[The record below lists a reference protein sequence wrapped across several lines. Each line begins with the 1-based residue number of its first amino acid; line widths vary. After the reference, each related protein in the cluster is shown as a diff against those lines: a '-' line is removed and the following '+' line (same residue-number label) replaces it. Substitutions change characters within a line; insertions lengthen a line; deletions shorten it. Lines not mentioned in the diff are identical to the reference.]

1 METITTDLE
10 KITITTTP
18 TYIFNQQLSD
28 EEEKY
33 IKDQTEKIKKYEN
46 ILRDKN
52 MVETGSYFGLF
63 SIFLSQFANTVYCFE
78 PDRLLFNQLCGN
90 IYINKIENIL
100 PFNYGLDQIEGKTTM
115 IRYLSD
121 QKESEK
127 LNEIKEPVYLQTLD
141 SFQVKNIGLIILNTN
156 ELNTILGS
164 LKTLYDNNFPV
175 IMVNKDVSSNNERY
189 KGLYQVLHNLEY
201 SYIED
206 GDFVVFTRKI

>member
-1 METITTDLE
+1 
-10 KITITTTP
+10 
-18 TYIFNQQLSD
+18 
-28 EEEKY
+28 
-33 IKDQTEKIKKYEN
+33 
-46 ILRDKN
+46 
-52 MVETGSYFGLF
+52 
-63 SIFLSQFANTVYCFE
+63 
-78 PDRLLFNQLCGN
+78 
-90 IYINKIENIL
+90 
-100 PFNYGLDQIEGKTTM
+100 LDQIEGKTTM

-175 IMVNKDVSSNNERY
+175 IMVNKDVNSNNERY